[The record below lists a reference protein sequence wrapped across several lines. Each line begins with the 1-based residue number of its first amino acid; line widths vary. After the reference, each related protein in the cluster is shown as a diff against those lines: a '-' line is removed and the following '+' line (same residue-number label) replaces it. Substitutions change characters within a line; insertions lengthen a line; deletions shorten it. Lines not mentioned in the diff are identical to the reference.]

1 MIGTVSL
8 YFSYI
13 QLQNLVLTTFSSH
26 INTDANDLIILGIC
40 STSIFLHKMW
50 VNLITNLPSS
60 EIDVW
65 TEYTGAPCRG

>member
-1 MIGTVSL
+1 MIGTVSR

-26 INTDANDLIILGIC
+26 INTDANDLILGTC

>member
-1 MIGTVSL
+1 MIGTVSR

-13 QLQNLVLTTFSSH
+13 QLQNLVMITLSSH
-26 INTDANDLIILGIC
+26 INTDAKDLIILGTC

>member
-1 MIGTVSL
+1 MIGTVSR

-26 INTDANDLIILGIC
+26 INTDANDLIILGTC

-60 EIDVW
+60 EIDVR